1 MSLQFSNLNLDIQ
14 GKTLLS
20 DVSGTFP
27 KGEVTALV
35 GPNGSG
41 KSTLL
46 SIVSGLRV
54 PTSGD
59 VTLEGAPLSSLSKP
73 HLARSLALLPQ
84 RNPLPATL
92 TVKELVAFGRH
103 PHKRWYQRSDDKDRA
118 LIEWAMQE
126 TEVTCYQDT
135 PLTSLSGGELQRC
148 WLAMVLAQ
156 DTPILMLDE
165 PTSWLDIAHQ
175 INLLTIVR
183 RLNTDYGKTVVWVL
197 HDLNQ
202 AKLYSDNAI
211 LISEGSMVAQGKV
224 SEVLAPSVISDIYH
238 TPIKQVNADGQLIL
252 WPEAQR

>member
-1 MSLQFSNLNLDIQ
+1 MSLTFSNLNLNVQ

-20 DVSGTFP
+20 DVSGTFR
-27 KGEVTALV
+27 KEVTALV

-46 SIVSGLRV
+46 SVVSGLCA

-59 VTLEGAPLSSLSKP
+59 VTLEGAPLSNLSKP

-118 LIEWAMQE
+118 LIEWAMRE
-126 TEVTCYQDT
+126 TEVSGYQDT

-202 AKLYSDNAI
+202 AKLYSDNAM
-211 LISEGSMVAQGKV
+211 LISEGSIVAQGKV
-224 SEVLAPSVISDIYH
+224 SEVLAPDVISDIYH
-238 TPIKQVNADGQLIL
+238 TPIKQVNVDGQWIL